1 MIPDSEVRLTQMT
14 KTAGCAAKIGPGTLA
29 GILEHLPKFHDPSLL
44 VGIETSDDGAIYKV
58 SEELALI
65 QTLDFFTPVVDDP
78 YTFGQIAAANALSD
92 IYAMG
97 GEPKVALN
105 IVAWPNCL
113 NPVILGRI
121 LEGGASKVLE
131 AGAVLAG
138 GHSIQDDEPKYG
150 LSVTGFVHP
159 DKVFKNCEARP
170 GDILI
175 LTKPLGTG
183 IVNTA
188 VKADLASQEAK
199 EEVIKVMTSLN
210 RKAKQVIERYDVHSC
225 TDVTGFG
232 LAGHAVEMAE
242 GSGVTLVISVKD
254 LPVQKEAFEL
264 ARMGLVPEGA
274 YKNRTYTS
282 DHVDYADTEE
292 YMIDIFCDPQTSGG
306 LLISVSREDGEQI
319 MKDFAQAD
327 METTCRI
334 IGEVTNKQEKSVKLR
349 NHL

>member
-1 MIPDSEVRLTQMT
+1 MIADEEVRLTQMS

-29 GILEHLPKFHDPSLL
+29 GILESLPKFQDENLL

-58 SEELALI
+58 SDEVALI

-78 YTFGQIAAANALSD
+78 YTFGQVAAANALSD

-105 IVAWPNCL
+105 IVAWPNCV
-113 NPVILGRI
+113 NPKFLGEILR
-121 LEGGASKVLE
+121 GGADKVME

-159 DKVFKNCEARP
+159 DQVFKNCGAIP
-170 GDILI
+170 GDVLI

-188 VKADLASQEAK
+188 VKAEMASPEAQQ
-199 EEVIKVMTSLN
+199 EVIRVMTTLN
-210 RKAKQVIERYDVHSC
+210 KKAKQIIEKYEIHSC

-232 LAGHAVEMAE
+232 LAGHSIEMAE
-242 GSGVTLVISVKD
+242 GSGVTFDIEMGR
-254 LPVQKEAFEL
+254 LPIQQAAIEYAQ
-264 ARMGLVPEGA
+264 MGLIPAGA
-274 YKNRTYTS
+274 YRNRNF
-282 DHVDYADTEE
+282 TEE
-292 YMIDIFCDPQTSGG
+292 KIEMGNVEEHLLDIFFDPQTSGG
-306 LLISVSREDGEQI
+306 LLVSAAPDVAEKIIAEMEQS
-319 MKDFAQAD
+319 D
-327 METTCRI
+327 MATAFGI
-334 IGEVTNKQEKSVKLR
+334 IGTVTEKQEKYVRLR
-349 NHL
+349 

>member
-29 GILEHLPKFHDPSLL
+29 GILESLPKAKDPNLM
-44 VGIETSDDGAIYKV
+44 VGIETSDDGAVYRVNDEI
-58 SEELALI
+58 ALI

-78 YTFGQIAAANALSD
+78 YVFGQVAAANALSD

-105 IVAWPNCL
+105 IVAWPNCV
-113 NPVILGRI
+113 NPAFLGKI
-121 LEGGASKVLE
+121 LEGGASKVME

-159 DKVFKNCEARP
+159 DKIFKNCGARP
-170 GDILI
+170 GDVLI

-188 VKADLASQEAK
+188 VKADMASEEAK
-199 EEVIKVMTSLN
+199 AEVVRVMTSLN
-210 RKAKQVIERYDVHSC
+210 KTAKRVIERHDVHSC

-232 LAGHAVEMAE
+232 LAGHSIEMAE
-242 GSGVTLVISVKD
+242 GSGVTIEIHMAD
-254 LPVQKEAFEL
+254 LPVQKEAPEL
-264 ARMGLVPEGA
+264 AKMGLVPAGA
-274 YKNRTYTS
+274 YRNRSFTEEKI
-282 DHVDYADTEE
+282 DFGDTEE
-292 YMIDIFCDPQTSGG
+292 YLCDIFCDPQTSGG
-306 LLISVSREDGEQI
+306 LLVSVTPEEG
-319 MKDFAQAD
+319 QAILKELSEAGLD
-327 METTCRI
+327 TACAI
-334 IGEVTNKQEKSVKLR
+334 IGRVTELEEKYVKLR
-349 NHL
+349 